1 METTKKMD
9 YNSCVNQDIKG
20 QFVQREVYT
29 CFSYE
34 MDNILKM
41 SYDTS
46 NNDLPTWEDIE
57 NMYYFDTEQVIY
69 KIMEEFTY
77 NKDEMMEYSNNPDTF
92 NRRVKTEGDFEV
104 FLNSLN
110 DEELE
115 ELTEEF
121 NINIEDERST
131 PHEIF
136 EWWIISEFLY
146 RKLKEKG
153 YPVLEWGNNYYWGRC
168 TTGQAILLD
177 YIISSICSEMEILE
191 GQKYS
196 WSK

>member
-1 METTKKMD
+1 METKID
-9 YNSCVNQDIKG
+9 YNSSVNQDIKG
-20 QFVQREVYT
+20 QFVGREVYT

-34 MDNILKM
+34 MDSILKM
-41 SYDTS
+41 SYETS

-57 NMYYFDTEQVIY
+57 NYYYFDDENVVY
-69 KIMEEFTY
+69 KIMEEFSY
-77 NKDEMMEYSNNPDTF
+77 NENEFIEYANNPDTY
-92 NRRVKTEGDFEV
+92 NRRVKTKEDFKV

-115 ELTEEF
+115 ELADTF

-136 EWWIISEFLY
+136 EYWIVSEFLY

-153 YPVLEWGNNYYWGRC
+153 YPVLQWGNNYYWGRC
-168 TTGQAILLD
+168 CTGQAILLD
-177 YIISSICSEMEILE
+177 YVISKICEGMEILE
-191 GQKYS
+191 GQKFS
-196 WSK
+196 WARK